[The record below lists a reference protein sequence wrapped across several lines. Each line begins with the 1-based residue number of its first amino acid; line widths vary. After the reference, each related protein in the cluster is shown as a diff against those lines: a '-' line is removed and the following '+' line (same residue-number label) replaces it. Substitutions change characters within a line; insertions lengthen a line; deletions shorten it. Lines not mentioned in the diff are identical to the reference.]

1 MREGISITQQVHK
14 PGEHLGFC
22 AKTRSVRACGE
33 QRMHRVCE
41 MWVGRHIFGLFSSS
55 LLSFGGGRGGGFCSS
70 LPPSLPLC
78 SSHIPKP
85 DPGLGQVR
93 W

>member
-22 AKTRSVRACGE
+22 VKTRSVRACGE
-33 QRMHRVCE
+33 QRVHRVCE
-41 MWVGRHIFGLFSSS
+41 MWVGMHIFGLFSSS
-55 LLSFGGGRGGGFCSS
+55 LLSFGGGGGVCSS
-70 LPPSLPLC
+70 LPLC
-78 SSHIPKP
+78 RSHIPKP